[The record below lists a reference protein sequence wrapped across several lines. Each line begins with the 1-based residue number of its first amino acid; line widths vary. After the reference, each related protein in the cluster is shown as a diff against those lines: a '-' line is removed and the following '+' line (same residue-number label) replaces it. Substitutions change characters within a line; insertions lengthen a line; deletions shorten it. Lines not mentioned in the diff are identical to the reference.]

1 MRLLLLGAALLCSFH
16 AVAAFPPSTETAYMP
31 KPEYPAELV
40 NVVGDVRISL
50 NIHNDGSVTDVK
62 VLSATHEAFGVAAK
76 AAAEHWRFEPWEV
89 TADAPAVVDAQNTMI
104 FSPASAPSP
113 FLKAQDVVH
122 NMLFQ
127 PCSALNEELALFRK
141 SYPKQPL
148 SSAPTFAKTS
158 AALLLPVFASQPESQ
173 EGMRLNR
180 QFIDA
185 LPDIVRRCQAQPARM
200 YSSVLPKELQKV
212 FGIPG

>member
-16 AVAAFPPSTETAYMP
+16 ALAAYPPSTDTAYMP
-31 KPEYPAELV
+31 KPEYPAELA
-40 NVVGDVRISL
+40 NVIGDARISL

-76 AAAEHWRFEPWEV
+76 AAAEQWRFQPWKV
-89 TADAPAVVDAQNTMI
+89 TANTPAVVDAQNTMI
-104 FSPASAPSP
+104 FSPALTPNS
-113 FLKAQDVVH
+113 FIYAQSVVH

-141 SYPKQPL
+141 RYPKQPL

-158 AALLLPVFASQPESQ
+158 AALLLPVFASESESQ
-173 EGMRLNR
+173 EGMKLNR
-180 QFIDA
+180 QLIDA
-185 LPDIVRRCQAQPARM
+185 LPDIARRCQEQPARM
-200 YSSVLPKELQKV
+200 YSSVLPKDLQKA

>member
-113 FLKAQDVVH
+113 FLKA
-122 NMLFQ
+122 
-127 PCSALNEELALFRK
+127 
-141 SYPKQPL
+141 
-148 SSAPTFAKTS
+148 
-158 AALLLPVFASQPESQ
+158 
-173 EGMRLNR
+173 
-180 QFIDA
+180 
-185 LPDIVRRCQAQPARM
+185 
-200 YSSVLPKELQKV
+200 
-212 FGIPG
+212 